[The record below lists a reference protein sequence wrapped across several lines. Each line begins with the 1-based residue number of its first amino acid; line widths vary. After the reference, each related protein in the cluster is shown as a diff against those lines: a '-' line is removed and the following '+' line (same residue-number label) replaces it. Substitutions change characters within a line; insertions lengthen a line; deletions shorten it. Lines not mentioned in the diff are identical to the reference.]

1 MIHKYIIKSI
11 KSARVA
17 YCHKS
22 LVIKVNKHRL

>member
-17 YCHKS
+17 NSHKS